1 MMTSSE
7 LICWGVIILLIYM
20 ICSYVFKVY
29 KSLWKYI
36 GLDELLRLSIS
47 NIIATAFIMIISMF
61 YFGESSLISIEFI
74 AGIFAVIMMSG
85 LRVSYRLLRRI
96 ESNRNSKIQEK
107 RVVIVGAGDAGNLL
121 LKELSQNNSLNY
133 KVVGFVDD
141 LKENIMIGGYKI
153 LGTTEDLKVLKNKYQ
168 LEGALIAISHVHQK
182 DLRRIYN
189 ACIESGLDT
198 KIMNF
203 QFKSDTKIII

>member
-1 MMTSSE
+1 MFHRIFENKIYKKHREKILLFLDLCIVFIAYILAYWSKNDFKTGFKYTQMMTSSE

-107 RVVIVGAGDAGNLL
+107 ELL
-121 LKELSQNNSLNY
+121 LL
-133 KVVGFVDD
+133 
-141 LKENIMIGGYKI
+141 
-153 LGTTEDLKVLKNKYQ
+153 VLAT
-168 LEGALIAISHVHQK
+168 LE
-182 DLRRIYN
+182 IYY
-189 ACIESGLDT
+189 
-198 KIMNF
+198 
-203 QFKSDTKIII
+203 